1 MKHLD
6 QMPSYWV
13 AQIIGWS
20 IFSIVAFSERTLLFQ
35 STSMAFILTCLSTPV
50 MFALSHALVRV
61 YNSIYL
67 NDVSRARLSITLI
80 VCSISAGLLSTLNT
94 YVIFAIHDWSLLAA
108 TTLEH
113 SEEFK
118 VWLIPFAHNS
128 LLYTSFSL
136 TFFFIRSEIN
146 KQKHFERA
154 ARAETARLKVEFQ
167 KLRLQLNPHF
177 LFNVLNGVIEEI
189 PENPSIAIDV
199 LHKLTAYLRYSLK
212 SIDETIV
219 TVQTEADEVHNYLS
233 IQEARFGPRLV
244 STVVVSPD
252 ASNRSIVGFLLQ
264 PLVENGIKHGNL
276 EATLHLHI
284 EVNTFG
290 SALKV
295 EIINNGHLKQAS
307 KQDQNRTSVGLNN
320 LRQRLSLHYP
330 NRHEFS
336 LAQLDDERVMASLTL
351 EGDPCS
357 EP

>member
-67 NDVSRARLSITLI
+67 NDFSRARLSITLI

-252 ASNRSIVGFLLQ
+252 ASNRSIVGFL
-264 PLVENGIKHGNL
+264 
-276 EATLHLHI
+276 HLHI